1 MGSWLHVSSGSVF
14 KASSRTRVSNA
25 GTSGQSCGDKV
36 VAAAQHEAAFVVEDS
51 KADVERCGRLRDCD
65 TYLGRR
71 LILPVLVEE
80 DFLELALSAIGIKAT
95 FVSDEGGASRRSPTQ
110 LADTKQRREKTK
122 LKYVHGGVLVIPLS
136 PTKYRPK

>member
-1 MGSWLHVSSGSVF
+1 M
-14 KASSRTRVSNA
+14 
-25 GTSGQSCGDKV
+25 
-36 VAAAQHEAAFVVEDS
+36 VEDS
-51 KADVERCGRLRDCD
+51 KADVERCRRLRDSD

-95 FVSDEGGASRRSPTQ
+95 FVSDESGTSRRSPTQ

-122 LKYVHGGVLVIPLS
+122 LQYVHGGVLVIPLS
-136 PTKYRPK
+136 PTEYRLK